1 MKIWKAAYC
10 DMHLTFPL
18 SSFH

>member
-10 DMHLTFPL
+10 DMCLTSPL
-18 SSFH
+18 SPFH